1 VIEYV
6 GVEGVEK
13 SKWAIG
19 RGEQRMT
26 LPEGIVEVKKRFH
39 CSRIKHKK
47 ESSRSLDRGQ
57 PIR

>member
-1 VIEYV
+1 M
-6 GVEGVEK
+6 GDRK
-13 SKWAIG
+13 
-19 RGEQRMT
+19 REQRMT